1 MRSISTRIAAIVA
14 CALLSLTGFA
24 APAHAAGEVS
34 AYTVEGSVA
43 ADGVLSVHAEL
54 ALTGGPD
61 QIVQRFATTRSASA
75 NQQYVYKIEGVK
87 ATAGGQPVEAKVAT
101 EGDYQVVTIPV
112 AGKDAATLDYT
123 VTGAAV
129 ADGGSTTVAWR
140 LLQGLNLPVRV
151 FDATVKTPG
160 PFTAIDCAAGP
171 PANPGNCKRYAG
183 GTHEQSDPFFSDGP
197 RGVGEVVQVEL
208 RFPTAVVAGNQEV
221 RRVWTLDHGFSAA
234 PIPLAVALGL
244 AALGALAFWLLHR
257 RFGADAAAHAE
268 PTAVASFEPVGEGRM
283 AFRTADGLRPGLLG
297 TLVDERVDPID
308 VTATVLDL
316 AVNGHLLIEELPRA
330 SMYQPADWRLTQRG
344 DGAGLH
350 EFERTLRD
358 AVAPADGGA
367 LLSEAGE
374 RVAAAISG
382 VQYQLYGDVVSQG
395 WFSQRP
401 DAVRARWS
409 RIGWAGV
416 AVAVVVAGLLVAFTD
431 FGLVGLVL
439 LGLAAGL
446 MFIGQAMP
454 ARTAAGASALNGLG
468 VLRQQLQTQATDPV
482 AQDRPLEELSK
493 VVPYAVV
500 LGGAERWID
509 ALVRADKDA
518 DADSTDLHWYHA
530 PEQWHLRDLPDSL
543 RNFVTTLQGTL
554 VSR

>member
-234 PIPLAVALGL
+234 PIPLAVAVWRRWVRSPSGCCI
-244 AALGALAFWLLHR
+244 AASA
-257 RFGADAAAHAE
+257 
-268 PTAVASFEPVGEGRM
+268 PTPP
-283 AFRTADGLRPGLLG
+283 RTPSRQRWRPSS
-297 TLVDERVDPID
+297 R
-308 VTATVLDL
+308 
-316 AVNGHLLIEELPRA
+316 
-330 SMYQPADWRLTQRG
+330 S
-344 DGAGLH
+344 
-350 EFERTLRD
+350 
-358 AVAPADGGA
+358 
-367 LLSEAGE
+367 
-374 RVAAAISG
+374 
-382 VQYQLYGDVVSQG
+382 
-395 WFSQRP
+395 
-401 DAVRARWS
+401 VRAAWRS
-409 RIGWAGV
+409 GRPTGCV
-416 AVAVVVAGLLVAFTD
+416 PD
-431 FGLVGLVL
+431 F
-439 LGLAAGL
+439 
-446 MFIGQAMP
+446 
-454 ARTAAGASALNGLG
+454 SA
-468 VLRQQLQTQATDPV
+468 P
-482 AQDRPLEELSK
+482 S
-493 VVPYAVV
+493 
-500 LGGAERWID
+500 
-509 ALVRADKDA
+509 
-518 DADSTDLHWYHA
+518 STSGST
-530 PEQWHLRDLPDSL
+530 RS
-543 RNFVTTLQGTL
+543 T
-554 VSR
+554 